1 MWGPKMDLEHL
12 LVLVSGGDENAFNH
26 LYTETSGKIYAIAL
40 LMLRQQEL
48 AEEVVQETYLRIWQ
62 QSVKFSPE
70 KGTPMAWMTTI
81 ARRLAID
88 RIRFSNRQEKTDR
101 VLEEHAQTLAQKV
114 AQEEHDLSDQVWIC
128 LRKLNSDRARL
139 ILLAFFAGY
148 THEELAFNSD
158 QPLGTVKSSI
168 RRGLLSLKKC
178 LGAEV

>member
-1 MWGPKMDLEHL
+1 MDLEHL

-40 LMLRQQEL
+40 LMLRQREQ

-62 QSVKFSPE
+62 QSVTFSPE

-88 RIRFSNRQEKTDR
+88 RIRFLNRQGKTDLA
-101 VLEEHAQTLAQKV
+101 LEEHVQTMALNV
-114 AQEEHDLSDQVWIC
+114 AQDENDLSDQVWIC
-128 LRKLNSDRARL
+128 LRKLNSDRAKL
-139 ILLAFFAGY
+139 ILLAFYAGY
-148 THEELAFNSD
+148 THEELAANSE

-168 RRGLLSLKKC
+168 RRGLMSLKQC
-178 LGAEV
+178 LGA